1 VPIGASWRPEAAKK
15 AAVPCGT
22 AEFREETSKK
32 RNKRQSRLAALHKLG
47 VRSGFRKGYF
57 AVQQGAV
64 MRMLHD
70 SGTSSG

>member
-1 VPIGASWRPEAAKK
+1 
-15 AAVPCGT
+15 
-22 AEFREETSKK
+22 
-32 RNKRQSRLAALHKLG
+32 